1 MAREADKEE
10 KGWEN
15 LIIVP
20 ENKAVVWIVSLGIPG
35 FVFKSKREN
44 RLIQFA
50 NNRHDPV
57 I

>member
-1 MAREADKEE
+1 MVREADKER

-35 FVFKSKREN
+35 FIFKSKKEN